1 MNKHFK
7 LFILFIISIVSIYF
21 AFVGENIDEIL
32 TQLKSVDL
40 YNIIIAIILLII
52 SCIIRAYRWK
62 ILLLPFCSIS
72 FNRVFSSTMIGYF
85 GNGVLVFRLGEVLK
99 AHSVVKGSEVK
110 TSQAF
115 GTVILERLL
124 DLFGV
129 LFIFI
134 ILAPWFPF
142 NDKYV
147 RYGAITFS
155 LGLGVIILVIFI
167 LYNYNLMNKIND
179 LSIFSTTFGKKVYN
193 ELSRMFEGITIITKA
208 KKTYTILIS
217 SLLLWLIYFIVSVC
231 VLNACYINLSIVE
244 IGILLVL
251 GSIAIGVP
259 ALPGSAGTYDLGIK
273 YSLVFLFNISSTQA
287 LNYALVSHAVSYFP
301 LLIIGFFYFMSSNLS
316 FAELK
321 EGN

>member
-32 TQLKSVDL
+32 TQLKSVDSL
-40 YNIIIAIILLII
+40 KIIIAIILLII

-72 FNRVFSSTMIGYF
+72 FHRVFSSTMIGYF

-99 AHSVVKGSEVK
+99 AYSVVKGSEVK

-124 DLFGV
+124 DLFSI
-129 LFIFI
+129 LFIFM

-147 RYGAITFS
+147 RYGAIGFS
-155 LGLGVIILVIFI
+155 LGLGIIILVIFI
-167 LYNYNLMNKIND
+167 LYNYNLMNKIKD
-179 LSIFSTTFGKKVYN
+179 LSIFSTTFGEKIYN
-193 ELSRMFEGITIITKA
+193 ELSRIFEGITIITKA
-208 KKTYTILIS
+208 KKTNTILIS
-217 SLLLWLIYFIVSVC
+217 SLLLWLIYFIVSVY
-231 VLNACYINLSIVE
+231 VLNACNINLSIVE

-301 LLIIGFFYFMSSNLS
+301 LLIIGFIYFLLSNLS
-316 FAELK
+316 LAELK
-321 EGN
+321 EDR